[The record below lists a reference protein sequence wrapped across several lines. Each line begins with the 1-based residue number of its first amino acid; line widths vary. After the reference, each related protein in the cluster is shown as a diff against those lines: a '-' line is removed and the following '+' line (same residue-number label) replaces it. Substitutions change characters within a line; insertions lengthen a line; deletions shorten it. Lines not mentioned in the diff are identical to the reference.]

1 MKICTTCNQQKEF
14 KQFRKLK
21 NSFDGYEYAC
31 KPCRDIQCRNWD
43 STEKGYIRN
52 LYSNMKKRTVSGVHK
67 NASEE
72 IKKKHTVYLTIEEF
86 EDLWKQHKEKHGYKC
101 LLTGVKMT
109 HAPSKENGNI
119 NNNISADR
127 LDPNIG
133 YTKENIIFVS
143 ANVNIRKNAITKE
156 LCHAILKQYEERSW

>member
-1 MKICTTCNQQKEF
+1 MKTCTSCKQQKEF
-14 KQFRKLK
+14 KEFNRSKT
-21 NSFDGYEYAC
+21 SFDGYEYAC
-31 KPCRDIQCRNWD
+31 KSCRNIQVNIWRKKE
-43 STEKGYIRN
+43 EKFIRN
-52 LYSNMKKRTVSGVHK
+52 LYSNMKKKTVSGVHK

-109 HAPSKENGNI
+109 HAPSRENRDI

-156 LCHAILKQYEERSW
+156 LCQAILKQYEERSW

>member
-14 KQFRKLK
+14 KEFNRSKAF
-21 NSFDGYEYAC
+21 FDGYEYAC
-31 KPCRDIQCRNWD
+31 KSCRNIQVNIWRKKE
-43 STEKGYIRN
+43 EKFIRN
-52 LYSNMKKRTVSGVHK
+52 LYSNMKKRTVSGRHK

-109 HAPSKENGNI
+109 HAPFKENRKI

-156 LCHAILKQYEERSW
+156 LCHAILKQYEERGW